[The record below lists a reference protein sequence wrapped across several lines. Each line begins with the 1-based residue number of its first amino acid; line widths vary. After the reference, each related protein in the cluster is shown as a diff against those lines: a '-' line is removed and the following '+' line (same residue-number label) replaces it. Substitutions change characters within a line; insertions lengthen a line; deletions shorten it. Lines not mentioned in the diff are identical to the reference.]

1 MKSKIVYSHNDY
13 WCKHQIYDAIAYGC
27 DMVEADIIY
36 MNNKIILSHSWRPF
50 SFMCYGNLEDNYLKP
65 LSQFCKDNPDKTM
78 WMYVE
83 FKDSNKH
90 IIELLHKLFK
100 QYQTKN
106 LRYTVSALGSKWYQK
121 KRYETAMK
129 FYKKYKDEFS
139 LLWKETELEQQ
150 YQVISVDLYPESIWH
165 F

>member
-1 MKSKIVYSHNDY
+1 
-13 WCKHQIYDAIAYGC
+13 
-27 DMVEADIIY
+27 
-36 MNNKIILSHSWRPF
+36 
-50 SFMCYGNLEDNYLKP
+50 
-65 LSQFCKDNPDKTM
+65 KDNPDKTM

-121 KRYETAMK
+121 KRYEMAMK